1 MLHVHPAIRWLKSCL
16 LVALVLAGLAAT
28 AGATSIRPDSRSGSA
43 GPSLPTALS
52 GMPVLAEAYV
62 SLSAPPGVVRVPR
75 WRGKTARV
83 TSTWTLR
90 IAPETPA
97 ELLGEVF
104 LVILG
109 PDRNDPM
116 KHKSKKA
123 WLEMSASLPWRVL
136 ENETRPGTFYVAFA
150 LGALEP
156 GGTYQIPIEYRLS
169 KLEKK
174 RGLYWFPRYQVA
186 FAARPAA
193 PLPEAGSLVLL
204 ALAAGALGLRSR
216 PS

>member
-16 LVALVLAGLAAT
+16 LVALVLAGPVAT
-28 AGATSIRPDSRSGSA
+28 AGATSIRTDARSGSA
-43 GPSLPTALS
+43 APSLPTALS
-52 GMPVLAEAYV
+52 GMPVLDPAYV
-62 SLSAPPGVVRVPR
+62 SLSAPPGVVRAPR
-75 WRGKTARV
+75 WRGKTGRV

-109 PDRNDPM
+109 PDRNDPK

-156 GGTYQIPIEYRLS
+156 GGTYQIPVEYRLS
-169 KLEKK
+169 KLKKK

-186 FAARPAA
+186 FATQPAV
-193 PLPEAGSLVLL
+193 LPEPGSLAL
-204 ALAAGALGLRSR
+204 LAAGAAGLVLRLR

>member
-1 MLHVHPAIRWLKSCL
+1 
-16 LVALVLAGLAAT
+16 
-28 AGATSIRPDSRSGSA
+28 
-43 GPSLPTALS
+43 
-52 GMPVLAEAYV
+52 V
-62 SLSAPPGVVRVPR
+62 SLSAPPGVVRAPR
-75 WRGKTARV
+75 WRGKTGRV
-83 TSTWTLR
+83 TSTWTVR

-109 PDRNDPM
+109 PDRNDPK

-156 GGTYQIPIEYRLS
+156 GGTYQIPVEYRLS
-169 KLEKK
+169 KLKKK

-186 FAARPAA
+186 FAAQPAV
-193 PLPEAGSLVLL
+193 LPEPGSLAL
-204 ALAAGALGLRSR
+204 LAAGAAGLVLRLR

>member
-1 MLHVHPAIRWLKSCL
+1 MLHVHPVTRWLASCL
-16 LVALVLAGLAAT
+16 LVAGVLCGPA
-28 AGATSIRPDSRSGSA
+28 AGALPLT

-52 GMPVLAEAYV
+52 GMPVLDEAWV
-62 SLSAPPGVVRVPR
+62 SLSAPPGVARVPR
-75 WRGKTARV
+75 WRGKPVRV

-109 PDRNDPM
+109 PDGNDPM
-116 KHKSKKA
+116 KPKNKQA
-123 WLEMSASLPWRVL
+123 WLEVSPSLPWLLL
-136 ENETRPGTFYVAFA
+136 ENETRPGTFHVAYA

-156 GGTYQIPIEYRLS
+156 GGTYQIPVEYRMTR
-169 KLEKK
+169 LEKK
-174 RGLYWFPRYQVA
+174 RGLYWFPRYQIA

-193 PLPEAGSLVLL
+193 PLPEPGLL
-204 ALAAGALGLRSR
+204 ALLAAAAGGLVLRLR